1 MPLKRLRLSSATA
14 QAVEALRTA
23 LANGE
28 YEPGTR
34 LFEETIAGE
43 LGISRIPVREALAML
58 VAQGLLER
66 QQRSVLV
73 PALDLA
79 EVDELYLGRAG
90 LESLLYDR
98 AGPRIREVDL
108 TKLERVEA
116 SLEAAAASDS
126 LKDLALY
133 NRSLHFTIMERAGL
147 PMLCDLVGQ
156 LWDRTSYYRAYFWLD
171 ESHRR
176 VTIAEHRTII
186 DACKARD
193 GKALVE
199 LHNQHR
205 LAMQLAHPIWLASQ
219 SVDKGK
225 READGVLGRRPRQ
238 QKQAT

>member
-34 LFEETIAGE
+34 LFEETIANE

-66 QQRSVLV
+66 RQRSVLV
-73 PALDLA
+73 PALNSA
-79 EVDELYLGRAG
+79 EVEELYLGRAV

-98 AGPRIREVDL
+98 AGPRMRDL
-108 TKLERVEA
+108 DIAKLERVEA
-116 SLEAAAASDS
+116 ALEAAASSDS
-126 LKDLALY
+126 LKDLALH
-133 NRSLHFTIMERAGL
+133 NRSLHFTILERGGL
-147 PMLCDLVGQ
+147 PMICDLVGQ
-156 LWDRTSYYRAYFWLD
+156 LWDRTSYYRAYFWLE
-171 ESHRR
+171 ESHRH
-176 VTIAEHRTII
+176 VTIAEHRVII

-199 LHNQHR
+199 LHHQHR
-205 LAMQLAHPIWLASQ
+205 LAMQLAHPRWLASQ
-219 SVDKGK
+219 SVDKAKQGD
-225 READGVLGRRPRQ
+225 DGGSDRRPRL
-238 QKQAT
+238 QKARN